1 MGWCGKV
8 RLCIDRSMEES
19 ARQPHRRLTWGVVV
33 SLAFHA
39 VVAAAFF
46 LHFAPD
52 LAEPEEEAIK
62 VELVAPPEPEED
74 KPSEPEDN
82 QLAEPP
88 PAPAPAASPSAPPQP
103 QAFESVPLIE
113 EDEADD
119 PESVV
124 AETSPEIEVEPP
136 TADPAPEPV
145 DNPNA
150 AAESREDNPLPE
162 TPDVADV
169 AASAVPPPET
179 QDVADAD
186 PAIPTVPEPEE
197 RSEDARPVED
207 KRAAAGPTSVDVQEE
222 APAAPQPVNAP
233 VTLEKAKGLYSR
245 KMLSEPRV
253 RQALGQLPPER
264 RIVQVCSI
272 EALEQ
277 VRRARPDAFP
287 DMLALYGQSAELI
300 RDGVLSTRGGAFRSR
315 NNWYEID
322 FRCQVDAD
330 AIEIVAFSFA
340 IGNAVPRDQ
349 WEARRLK
356 VDDGEGLARSF
367 RSLARD
373 LQP

>member
-1 MGWCGKV
+1 
-8 RLCIDRSMEES
+8 MEES
-19 ARQPHRRLTWGVVV
+19 ARQPHRRLTLGVAV
-33 SLAFHA
+33 SLSLHA
-39 VVAAAFF
+39 VVAVAFF

-52 LAEPEEEAIK
+52 LAEPQEEAVT
-62 VELVAPPEPEED
+62 VELVAPPEPEE
-74 KPSEPEDN
+74 KPSEPEEIQPN
-82 QLAEPP
+82 EPP
-88 PAPAPAASPSAPPQP
+88 PAPAASPSAPPQP

-124 AETSPEIEVEPP
+124 AEPSPEIDVEPA
-136 TADPAPEPV
+136 TADSAPETV
-145 DNPNA
+145 ESQEA
-150 AAESREDNPLPE
+150 TAEPPEDDPPPE
-162 TPDVADV
+162 MQDVPDV
-169 AASAVPPPET
+169 AASAMPPPET
-179 QDVADAD
+179 QDVADAA
-186 PAIPTVPEPEE
+186 PAIPEPEE
-197 RSEDARPVED
+197 QVEGARAVED
-207 KRAAAGPTSVDVQEE
+207 KRAAAGPASVE
-222 APAAPQPVNAP
+222 AREDEADPQPAAASDK
-233 VTLEKAKGLYSR
+233 LEKAKGLNSR
-245 KMLSEPRV
+245 KMLSDPRV
-253 RQALGQLPPER
+253 RQALGELPPER

-277 VRRARPDAFP
+277 VRRERPDAFP

-340 IGNAVPRDQ
+340 IGGAVPRDQ